1 MGSITGIV
9 GVVTE
14 KVPFVQECINY
25 CKEHLILVG
34 IIAALVAVLFIVF
47 IAILVIASK
56 AKKAKK
62 LRKAAERLAA
72 ENAAKEKAAAAAKA
86 KAEAEAKAKAAAEAK
101 AKAEAEEK
109 AKAEAEA
116 KAKEAA
122 KASQKQAVK
131 KEAPVKKAAPQTK
144 KEEADKQGKYAGKW
158 VICRMLTE
166 GSNENEEV
174 YFFELRAS
182 NGEKLLSSE
191 EYTSYEGALKGIETH
206 KSNIA
211 RNNFRI
217 TLSKKGFY
225 IFKLLSGKNTLLC
238 TGENYPS
245 KARCESAIDSTKR
258 FAESA
263 VLDENVQELHVKIP
277 AEDDSVSAPLP
288 DGYNGKWVIDSGE
301 GADGEKVYYF
311 ELYANNG
318 EKLLTS
324 EEYTSYVGAVNGIST
339 HKRNIEAGNFRITL
353 TKRGDYIYK
362 LLNGNGQLLC
372 LGEHYRTRRLCQNA
386 VESVKRFALNS
397 PTVTEESA
405 K

>member
-1 MGSITGIV
+1 MGSITGIIGTV
-9 GVVTE
+9 SE
-14 KVPFVQECINY
+14 KVPFVQECIEY
-25 CKEHLILVG
+25 CKQHLILLG
-34 IIAALVAVLFIVF
+34 IIAGLVALLFIVF

-72 ENAAKEKAAAAAKA
+72 ENALKAKAQAEAKA
-86 KAEAEAKAKAAAEAK
+86 KAEAEAKAKAKAA
-101 AKAEAEEK
+101 AEEK

-116 KAKEAA
+116 KAQAEKTPA
-122 KASQKQAVK
+122 KQAVK
-131 KEAPVKKAAPQTK
+131 KETPAKAAPAPK
-144 KEEADKQGKYAGKW
+144 KEDTDKQGKYAGKW
-158 VICRMLTE
+158 VICRMVTE
-166 GSNENEEV
+166 GANENDEV

-263 VLDENVQELHVKIP
+263 ALDENVQELHIKVP
-277 AEDDSVSAPLP
+277 AEDDNGAAAPLP

-301 GADGEKVYYF
+301 GADGETVYYF

-324 EEYTSYVGAVNGIST
+324 EEYTSYVGAVNGIAT

-353 TKRGDYIYK
+353 TKRGDYIYN

-397 PTVTEESA
+397 PTVTEENV

>member
-1 MGSITGIV
+1 MGSITGII
-9 GVVTE
+9 GTATE

-25 CKEHLILVG
+25 CKEHLILLG

-72 ENAAKEKAAAAAKA
+72 ENALKEKAAAEAKA
-86 KAEAEAKAKAAAEAK
+86 KAEAEAKAKAAAAAK
-101 AKAEAEEK
+101 E
-109 AKAEAEA
+109 KAEAEA

-122 KASQKQAVK
+122 KAPQKQAVK
-131 KEAPVKKAAPQTK
+131 KEAPAKAAPQTK
-144 KEEADKQGKYAGKW
+144 KEDADKQGKYAGKW

-166 GSNENEEV
+166 GSNESEEV

-263 VLDENVQELHVKIP
+263 VLDENVQELHVKVP